1 MPAYAL
7 WTKSL
12 SVSNLVL
19 LLRCIQWEVH
29 TWIRMAPMIWTQVI
43 ECGVTVFMLWFKG
56 SRRGD
61 GPPHQVLFL
70 GFPRAWQFSWVGV
83 SPSHPRT
90 LKFLWVPWAL
100 SILRKEYTLP
110 AVLTHVLHAK
120 WLLLESQTPSLYT
133 ISIHVRPW
141 LIEFST
147 PVEVI
152 SANPREGLKDYTPH
166 RTTTNTKTH
175 AYPKPRAS
183 EPFKG

>member
-61 GPPHQVLFL
+61 GPPPPKSSFWD
-70 GFPRAWQFSWVGV
+70 FPEPGNFPGWGSLLVTQELSSFFECHGHYLSWERNILSQQCSRIACEMIAPGITNTI
-83 SPSHPRT
+83 T
-90 LKFLWVPWAL
+90 LHHLNT
-100 SILRKEYTLP
+100 RET
-110 AVLTHVLHAK
+110 LTHRILY
-120 WLLLESQTPSLYT
+120 PSGGHLCQPKRR
-133 ISIHVRPW
+133 S
-141 LIEFST
+141 
-147 PVEVI
+147 
-152 SANPREGLKDYTPH
+152 EGL
-166 RTTTNTKTH
+166 
-175 AYPKPRAS
+175 YPSSHHNKHKNSCLP
-183 EPFKG
+183 